1 MSNYKLYFNECNFIL
16 RSSSSRHMVVIVIMF
31 HNTTNDKAHLDLS
44 SMTLGEESCLSANRI
59 LSNQMPEL
67 VAVVAVIFLSS

>member
-1 MSNYKLYFNECNFIL
+1 
-16 RSSSSRHMVVIVIMF
+16 MVVIVIMF